1 MRLGIYANWIWVI
14 VIFLGVPSVCPSSIL
29 VGQTRDS
36 LLPKQLEYD
45 GSIQS
50 PREFFG
56 FEIGQRHLRHDQL
69 VAYFQNLAQQSD
81 RVQVHNYGF
90 SHDGRPLLLM
100 IASAAERM
108 DYLGVIQQQHRLLT
122 KPDRSSDVDRSDLP
136 VVVNMGYGV
145 HGDEPSASNVAAL
158 VAYWLAAGQSA
169 EIDEIL
175 QNCVILLDPCLNP
188 DGFDRFANWQ
198 ATYRGRQWNPDPNH
212 AEHRQGWPSGRTNY
226 YWFDLNRDWLPL
238 QHPESRAR
246 AKWFHL
252 WKPNVVLDY
261 HEMGTRATYFFQ
273 PGVPQRANPLIP
285 RRNIELTEMFGNYHA
300 KALDS
305 QRSLYYTE
313 EGFDDFYPGK
323 GSTYPDLHGG
333 VGILFEQA
341 SSRGQVQ
348 ENQHGLL
355 NFSKTI
361 ANQLTTSISSLRAA
375 TENRQSLLEYQVEFY
390 EEAWLEA
397 AQADVQTYVF
407 SALGNR
413 SRLQELADLFLRHDI
428 ECYWLNDNQPIG
440 DHILDSRYSLIVPTL
455 QAESKFLQALVEQR
469 TEFMENEFYDISA
482 WSAPLAFG
490 VTQQA
495 LAVKVPS
502 ERLIA
507 AKLGQRQSVAAVA
520 KDGSV
525 KQTAASDNAEQSAP
539 EISQKPVAFA
549 IDWRD
554 DSQTAVLVK
563 LLKEQ
568 IHVEVAQRPFSAVVS
583 ADGDESKT
591 LDDFGR
597 GTLVVPMAVQ
607 KKPLPTLEKLLQT
620 LQRGGGQIKPIFE
633 GLTPNGP
640 DLGSRHFS
648 PVTLPNVALLVGQ
661 GVSAY
666 QAGEVWHHFDTR
678 LQMKLSL
685 IQPAQWITTDWDR
698 YQTIIVVSGSY
709 SATNVGFESLTQWVR
724 RGGNLIVIGSAVES
738 VGRGVL
744 GRDVVVVNAA
754 NSGSTNTGAANGGV
768 QSPNLATDSASKT
781 DANLKRPEFDPARD
795 TAVLRQISGAIFST
809 EVDLTHPLLYG
820 VNSSQMPVFRT
831 GTILLQMARPETQNP
846 LVYGELLAGYASAE
860 NQQRLRG
867 TPSVAV
873 HQAGEGR
880 VILFADDPLFRAYWL
895 GTTKLFNNALFFAPQ
910 MTSRSGG
917 GEGNVVDNDDDDDE
931 VDD

>member
-1 MRLGIYANWIWVI
+1 MNHNQKDQAMRFGIDMRWVAVGLILLGLLLNNTAMTM
-14 VIFLGVPSVCPSSIL
+14 
-29 VGQTRDS
+29 GQTRDS
-36 LLPKQLEYD
+36 LLPKDGDFD

-50 PREFFG
+50 PREYFG
-56 FEIGQRHLRHDQL
+56 FEIGSRHLRHDQL
-69 VAYFQNLAQQSD
+69 VDYFQNLAQQSD
-81 RVQVHNYGF
+81 RVQLHVYGQ
-90 SHDGRPLLLM
+90 SHDGRPLLML
-100 IASAAERM
+100 IVTAPERM
-108 DYLGVIQQQHRLLT
+108 DYIEEIQQQHRLLT
-122 KPDRSSDVDRSDLP
+122 KPDQNAEVDRSDLP

-158 VAYWLAAGQSA
+158 VAYWLAAGQSS

-188 DGFDRFANWQ
+188 DGFDRFAHWQ

-285 RRNIELTEMFGNYHA
+285 KRNIELTELFGRYHA
-300 KALDS
+300 RALDS

-361 ANQLTTSISSLRAA
+361 ANQLTTSISSLQAA
-375 TENRQSLLEYQVEFY
+375 TANRQALLEYQLEFY
-390 EEAWLEA
+390 QQAWEEAG
-397 AQADVQTYVF
+397 QAEIKTYIF
-407 SALGNR
+407 SAPGNR

-428 ECYWLNDNQPIG
+428 QCFWLKDSQPIT
-440 DHILDSRYSLIVPTL
+440 DHFFDSKFSLIVPAQ
-455 QAESKFLQALVEQR
+455 QAEAKFLQALIEQR
-469 TEFMENEFYDISA
+469 TEFADNEFYDISA
-482 WSAPLAFG
+482 WSVPLAFG
-490 VTQQA
+490 VSQHA
-495 LAVKVPS
+495 LSLQIPKDQLV
-502 ERLIA
+502 A
-507 AKLGQRQSVAAVA
+507 AKLGQRVVINPLPNVGSTSATADSNNAA
-520 KDGSV
+520 
-525 KQTAASDNAEQSAP
+525 AATENAAQP
-539 EISQKPVAFA
+539 KPVAYA
-549 IDWRD
+549 IEWHD

-568 IHVEVAQRPFSAVVS
+568 VHVEVAQRPFSAVVDPGAS
-583 ADGDESKT
+583 EHEQ
-591 LDDFGR
+591 LHEFGR
-597 GTLVVPMAVQ
+597 GTLVIPLAVQ
-607 KKPLPTLEKLLQT
+607 KKPLPTLEKVLQT
-620 LQRGGGQIKPIFE
+620 MQRGGAQMMPIFE
-633 GLTPNGP
+633 GLTPVGP
-640 DLGSRHFS
+640 DLGSRFFS
-648 PVTLPNVALLVGQ
+648 PVTLPNAALLVGQ

-678 LQMKLSL
+678 LQMRLSL
-685 IQPAQWITTDWDR
+685 VQSSQWTTADWDR
-698 YQTIIVVSGSY
+698 YQTIIMVSGSY
-709 SATNVGFESLTQWVR
+709 SAANVNFENLAQWVR

-744 GRDVVVVNAA
+744 GRDVVVSNPASNAQTTNPTG
-754 NSGSTNTGAANGGV
+754 NSNSESKPST
-768 QSPNLATDSASKT
+768 
-781 DANLKRPEFDPARD
+781 KRPEFDPIRD
-795 TAVLRQISGAIFST
+795 TAVLKQISGAIFST

-820 VNSSQMPVFRT
+820 ITDSSLPVFRT
-831 GTILLQMARPETQNP
+831 GTIQLQLAKPETQNP
-846 LVYGELLAGYASAE
+846 LVYGKLLAGYASAE
-860 NQQRLRG
+860 NQQRLQG
-867 TPSVAV
+867 TPSVAI
-873 HQAGEGR
+873 HQSGEGR
-880 VILFADDPLFRAYWL
+880 VILFADDPLFRAYWW
-895 GTTKLFNNALFFAPQ
+895 GTAKLFNNALFFAPQ
-910 MTSRSGG
+910 MTSSGG
-917 GEGNVVDNDDDDDE
+917 SGEGEVDDE
-931 VDD
+931 VDN